1 LPSGYIFF
9 NIGVLFLITW
19 LFFGGYKRFIPTK
32 AVAKVMKRG
41 TVDDSDEKG
50 GESEPTAGTNLGSRT
65 DDEAGNQY
73 IEEVNTSAG

>member
-9 NIGVLFLITW
+9 NVAVLFLITW

-41 TVDDSDEKG
+41 TVGDSDEKG
-50 GESEPTAGTNLGSRT
+50 GDSERTAGAN
-65 DDEAGNQY
+65 
-73 IEEVNTSAG
+73 